1 MDLSTLASK
10 LGLAGSPA
18 VVRKAQEL
26 QRLSKLQFDSS
37 AFGLGEVCKA
47 VLCFELACSL
57 LLVDFNRQKAIPI
70 SGLSEKAYIRSLTN
84 LQNALGLRPTMD
96 VRELAIQFGCVR
108 LVGSVHKTLA
118 EYKQRFVAALPVS
131 RKGNADFSR
140 PVFTAVAF
148 YLCAKKN
155 KLKVDKMRL
164 IESCG
169 TSESEFSTVSTSML
183 DLCFDMVGIQR
194 EKKDSKSVKCNRD
207 LLDALP
213 KKRKLEQEQSDSDSD
228 SLDDDAPE
236 VPGMDL
242 SKKKSKVEYEAWKA
256 SILATKDTSK
266 QLPETN
272 KKTKQ
277 ATLSFMKMTSTPAC
291 A

>member
-1 MDLSTLASK
+1 MDLSNLEGK
-10 LGLAGSPA
+10 LGLSGCPS
-18 VVRKAQEL
+18 VIRKAREL

-57 LLVDFNRQKAIPI
+57 LRVDIDRQTAIRV

-84 LQNALGLRPTMD
+84 LQNALGVRSNLD
-96 VRELAIQFGCVR
+96 VRELAVQFGCVR
-108 LVGSVHKTLA
+108 LVGSV
-118 EYKQRFVAALPVS
+118 QRILTVFKERFIAALPAS

-155 KLKVDKMRL
+155 KLKVDKARL

-169 TSESEFSTVSTSML
+169 TSESEFANVSTSMT
-183 DLCFDMVGIQR
+183 DLCYDMVGIHK
-194 EKKDSKSVKCNRD
+194 EKKDSKSIKCNRE
-207 LLDALP
+207 LLDVLP
-213 KKRKLEQEQSDSDSD
+213 NKRKTENEFSDSDSD
-228 SLDDDAPE
+228 ALDDNAPE
-236 VPGMDL
+236 VPGADIM
-242 SKKKSKVEYEAWKA
+242 KREAKSSYEAWK
-256 SILATKDTSK
+256 STVLETNYTSK
-266 QLPETN
+266 LVPDA
-272 KKTKQ
+272 KRRTKQ
-277 ATLSFMKMTSTPAC
+277 ATLNFVKVPSTPAC

>member
-1 MDLSTLASK
+1 MDLSNLEIK
-10 LGLAGSPA
+10 LSLQGFPA

-57 LLVDFNRQKAIPI
+57 LHVDFDRQKGIRV

-84 LQNALGLRPTMD
+84 LQNALGLRPTLD
-96 VRELAIQFGCVR
+96 VRELAVQFGCVR
-108 LVGSVHKTLA
+108 LISSVHKILA
-118 EYKQRFVAALPVS
+118 EYKQRFIAALPAS

-155 KLKVDKMRL
+155 KLKVDKLRL
-164 IESCG
+164 IEFCG
-169 TSESEFSTVSTSML
+169 TSDSEFATVSTSML
-183 DLCFDMVGIQR
+183 DLCFDMVGVHR
-194 EKKDSKSVKCNRD
+194 EKKESKSVKCNRD
-207 LLDALP
+207 LLDVLP
-213 KKRKLEQEQSDSDSD
+213 NKRKLEHEQSDSDSD
-228 SLDDDAPE
+228 SVDEDAPE

-242 SKKKSKVEYEAWKA
+242 SKKRSKASYEAWKA
-256 SILATKDTSK
+256 TILAARDTSK
-266 QLPETN
+266 LMPDTN

-277 ATLSFMKMTSTPAC
+277 ATLNFMKTASAPAC

>member
-1 MDLSTLASK
+1 MDLTSLEVK
-10 LGLAGSPA
+10 LGLTGCPP

-26 QRLSKLQFDSS
+26 QRLSKLQFDSA

-57 LLVDFNRQKAIPI
+57 LHVDMDRQKAIRI
-70 SGLSEKAYIRSLTN
+70 SGLSDKAYIRSLTN
-84 LQNALGLRPTMD
+84 LQNALGLRPTLN
-96 VRELAIQFGCVR
+96 VQELAIQFGCVR
-108 LVGSVHKTLA
+108 LVGSVQRILT
-118 EYKQRFVAALPVS
+118 EFKQRFVAALPAS

-169 TSESEFSTVSTSML
+169 TTESEFAMVSTSML
-183 DLCFDMVGIQR
+183 DLCFDMVGIQK

-213 KKRKLEQEQSDSDSD
+213 NKRRLEDEHSDSDSD
-228 SLDDDAPE
+228 LSDEDAPE
-236 VPGMDL
+236 VPGL
-242 SKKKSKVEYEAWKA
+242 NFSKKKAKASYEAWKA
-256 SILATKDTSK
+256 SVLAARDTLK
-266 QLPETN
+266 TGPDTQ

-277 ATLSFMKMTSTPAC
+277 ATLNFLKSPSTPAR

>member
-1 MDLSTLASK
+1 MDLNNLGNK
-10 LGLAGSPA
+10 LGMAGFPA

-47 VLCFELACSL
+47 VLCFELACTL
-57 LLVDFNRQKAIPI
+57 MHVDFDRQKAIRV

-84 LQNALGLRPTMD
+84 LQNAIGLRPALD
-96 VRELAIQFGCVR
+96 VRELAIQFGAVR

-118 EYKQRFVAALPVS
+118 EYKLRFIAALPES
-131 RKGNADFSR
+131 RKGNADFGR

-155 KLKVDKMRL
+155 KLKIDKIRL
-164 IESCG
+164 MEICG
-169 TSESEFSTVSTSML
+169 TSDSEFAMVSTSML

-194 EKKDSKSVKCNRD
+194 DKKDSKSVKCNRD

-213 KKRKLEQEQSDSDSD
+213 NKRKLEHEHLESGLDSSDEDG
-228 SLDDDAPE
+228 PE
-236 VPGMDL
+236 VPGLDT
-242 SKKKSKVEYEAWKA
+242 SKRKSKASYEAWKA
-256 SILATKDTSK
+256 SIMATRETSK
-266 QLPETN
+266 LVPDTA
-272 KKTKQ
+272 KRTKQ
-277 ATLSFMKMTSTPAC
+277 STLSFMKTPSTPAC